1 MFDPERML
9 GQMITGALG
18 GRAAAGNPN
27 SGLNAMGGFGAGG
40 SGWKIGAG
48 LGLLGVALAAFDHF
62 KERPSVPPPGVLPPP
77 PPPPG
82 VPSRLAV
89 TRELPVQPP
98 PAMSAPRPQPPAS
111 ISPGPHPALH
121 LLRSMIAAAHADGR
135 LDDSERQAIVGRA
148 REAGLPAEDLM
159 ALGMEVATPRS
170 LAQLLAETPPGLER
184 ETWAAALLA
193 IQVDTAAEQQH
204 LEQLAQALRLS
215 PQDCAG
221 IRAQLG
227 LS

>member
-18 GRAAAGNPN
+18 GRARPDNPN
-27 SGLNAMGGFGAGG
+27 SGLNAMGGFGGG
-40 SGWKIGAG
+40 GAGWKIGAG
-48 LGLLGVALAAFDHF
+48 LGLLGVAMAAFEHF
-62 KERPSVPPPGVLPPP
+62 KDRGSAPPAPAASLPPP

-82 VPSRLAV
+82 VPSRLPV
-89 TRELPVQPP
+89 TREIPVQPAP
-98 PAMSAPRPQPPAS
+98 VVLAPQPANSPAM
-111 ISPGPHPALH
+111 H

-135 LDDSERQAIVGRA
+135 LDEAERSAIVDRA

-159 ALGMEVATPRS
+159 ALGMELAAPRS
-170 LAQLLAETPPGLER
+170 LQTLISETPAGLER

-193 IQVDTAAEQQH
+193 IQVDTAAEQRH

-215 PQDCAG
+215 AQDCQN
-221 IRAQLG
+221 IRQQLG
-227 LS
+227 LT